1 VIESH
6 YRLKKDITVLMNKPI
21 ELDDDENDDEVDVRP
36 IKTKL
41 SGFIVPSIVTRQGKI
56 TVSY

>member
-1 VIESH
+1 
-6 YRLKKDITVLMNKPI
+6 MNKPI